1 MSRNVLD
8 VGQCN
13 ADHTRISNLLNRQFD
28 VSIQRANSFDE
39 ALKMALD
46 TPFDLILINR
56 IMDADGTA
64 GADILNALKS
74 QPSTAELPVMI
85 VSNYEEAQAAA
96 VAAGA
101 VSGFGKAALDDAETT
116 ELLRPFIGD

>member
-28 VSIQRANSFDE
+28 VRIQRAHSFDE

-56 IMDADGTA
+56 IMDADGA
-64 GADILNALKS
+64 PGADILNALKS
-74 QPSTAELPVMI
+74 QPSTAEVPVMI
-85 VSNYEEAQAAA
+85 VSNYEESQESA

-101 VSGFGKAALDDAETT
+101 VRGFGKAALDDAETT
-116 ELLRPFIGD
+116 ELLRQFIGD